1 MPNAENAI
9 LDPFSAMAPTEAIMV
24 AVCGLVVV
32 FLMLAI
38 LALVIR
44 INSKLVSLLEG
55 KKETAAPAPVA
66 KPAAPAAAPAPAA
79 PAVDEGELVAVMMA
93 AIAEESGMSPNSFRI
108 TNVSAAP
115 AAAPVAAAPAPA
127 PVAAAPAPAPAP
139 AAAPAPAP
147 APAAEPAPAPAAAPV
162 SVGAGETP
170 VNSPMPGSIFK
181 IECTVGQS
189 VKAGDVLIVL
199 EAMKMEIE
207 VSAPVDGTVKAI
219 AVSTGATV
227 NTDDLLVTLG

>member
-1 MPNAENAI
+1 MPDEKIAI
-9 LDPFSAMAPTEAIMV
+9 LNPFDAMEPTQAIMV
-24 AVCGLVVV
+24 AVCGMVVV

-55 KKETAAPAPVA
+55 KKEEAAPAPAA
-66 KPAAPAAAPAPAA
+66 KPAAAPAPAPAA

-115 AAAPVAAAPAPA
+115 AAPVAAAP
-127 PVAAAPAPAPAP
+127 VAAPAPAP

-147 APAAEPAPAPAAAPV
+147 APAPAAEAAPAPAAAPV

-181 IECTVGQS
+181 IECSVGQS

-219 AVSTGATV
+219 AVSAGATV

>member
-55 KKETAAPAPVA
+55 RKEEPAPAPVTKHA
-66 KPAAPAAAPAPAA
+66 PAAPAPAPAA

-115 AAAPVAAAPAPA
+115 
-127 PVAAAPAPAPAP
+127 AAPAPAPAP

>member
-1 MPNAENAI
+1 
-9 LDPFSAMAPTEAIMV
+9 MV

-55 KKETAAPAPVA
+55 RKEEPAPAPVTKHA
-66 KPAAPAAAPAPAA
+66 PAAPAPAPAA

-108 TNVSAAP
+108 TNVSD
-115 AAAPVAAAPAPA
+115 A

-181 IECTVGQS
+181 VECTVGQS

>member
-9 LDPFSAMAPTEAIMV
+9 LDPFSAMAPTQAIMV

-93 AIAEESGMSPNSFRI
+93 AIAEESGMSPNSFQI
-108 TNVSAAP
+108 TNISAAP
-115 AAAPVAAAPAPA
+115 AAPVAAP
-127 PVAAAPAPAPAP
+127 APAPAPAP
-139 AAAPAPAP
+139 AAAPAAP
-147 APAAEPAPAPAAAPV
+147 VAEAPAPAAAPV
-162 SVGAGETP
+162 SVGAGETA
-170 VNSPMPGSIFK
+170 VNSPMPGNIFK
-181 IECTVGQS
+181 VECSVGQS
-189 VKAGDVLIVL
+189 VKAGDVLVVL

-219 AVSTGATV
+219 AATVGSTV

>member
-1 MPNAENAI
+1 MPDEKVAI
-9 LDPFSAMAPTEAIMV
+9 LNPFDAMEPTQAILV
-24 AVCGLVVV
+24 AVCGMVVV

-44 INSKLVSLLEG
+44 INSKLVGLLEG
-55 KKETAAPAPVA
+55 KKEEAAPAPAA
-66 KPAAPAAAPAPAA
+66 KPAAAPAPAPAA

-115 AAAPVAAAPAPA
+115 AAPVAAAP
-127 PVAAAPAPAPAP
+127 VAAPAPAP

-147 APAAEPAPAPAAAPV
+147 APAPAAEAAPAPAAAPV

-181 IECTVGQS
+181 IECSVGQS

-219 AVSTGATV
+219 AVSNGATV

>member
-1 MPNAENAI
+1 MPDDKIAI
-9 LDPFSAMAPTEAIMV
+9 LNPFDAMEPTQAILV
-24 AVCGLVVV
+24 AVCGMVVV

-44 INSKLVSLLEG
+44 INSKLVGLLEG
-55 KKETAAPAPVA
+55 KKEEAAPAPAA
-66 KPAAPAAAPAPAA
+66 KPAAAPAPAPAA

-115 AAAPVAAAPAPA
+115 AAPVAAAP
-127 PVAAAPAPAPAP
+127 VAAPAPAP

-147 APAAEPAPAPAAAPV
+147 APAPAAEAAPVPAAAPV

-181 IECTVGQS
+181 IECSVGQS

-219 AVSTGATV
+219 AVSNGATV